1 MRPGLVELRWAYGLF
16 ALLALESFL
25 LAWLVPRPV
34 VWAVLPPVLVTLGVA
49 AWLAP
54 RLVALLRGHRELKES
69 YAQELGFARQI
80 METVEHGLTVSDE
93 DGRFVYVNPA
103 YARML
108 GLTPEQVVGRS
119 PFEWTLTEDQER
131 LREARSRRLTGES
144 SSYMTRLR
152 RADGSLISVVI
163 SGSPRWQGG
172 RIVGN
177 VAAVVAVGQLQTGTA
192 LEAEPDDG
200 PS

>member
-1 MRPGLVELRWAYGLF
+1 MRWAYVLF

-108 GLTPEQVVGRS
+108 GLTPEQVMGRS

>member
-1 MRPGLVELRWAYGLF
+1 MRPGLLELRWAYVLF

>member
-1 MRPGLVELRWAYGLF
+1 MELRWAYGLF

-177 VAAVVAVGQLQTGTA
+177 VAAVVAVGQLHTGTA

>member
-1 MRPGLVELRWAYGLF
+1 MRWAYVLF

-192 LEAEPDDG
+192 PEAEPDDG

>member
-1 MRPGLVELRWAYGLF
+1 MRPGLLELRWAYVLF

-108 GLTPEQVVGRS
+108 GLTPEQVMGRS

>member
-1 MRPGLVELRWAYGLF
+1 MRPGLLELRWAYGLF
-16 ALLALESFL
+16 ALLILESFL
-25 LAWLVPRPV
+25 LAWLAPRPV
-34 VWAVLPPVLVTLGVA
+34 VWALLPPVLLTLGVA

-54 RLVALLRGHRELKES
+54 RLVAMLRGHRELKES

-119 PFEWTLTEDQER
+119 PFEWTLPEDQER
-131 LREARSRRLTGES
+131 LRQARARRLSGES

-177 VAAVVAVGQLQTGTA
+177 VAAVVAVGQLETGA
-192 LEAEPDDG
+192 APEAEPGDG
-200 PS
+200 QP

>member
-192 LEAEPDDG
+192 PEAEPDDG